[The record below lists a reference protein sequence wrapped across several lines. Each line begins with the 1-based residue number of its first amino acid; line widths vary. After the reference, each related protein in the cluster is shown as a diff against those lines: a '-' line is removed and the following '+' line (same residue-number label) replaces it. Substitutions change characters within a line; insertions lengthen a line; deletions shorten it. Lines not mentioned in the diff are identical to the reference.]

1 MHDSWILSAN
11 AGRAQIFS
19 QPHSRA
25 ALSEITDFMNAAAHL
40 RSADTEADELGQ
52 RNTRNG
58 NKQGGPGSDWQPS
71 QSPAEHQTELFA
83 RQVARSLLEAYDAG
97 RFDELTLVASP
108 EFLGVLRKQL
118 DPRISS
124 AIIDEIDKDY
134 TQLNR
139 EQLQEKIKAR
149 RAPK

>member
-11 AGRAQIFS
+11 AGRARIFS
-19 QPHSRA
+19 QPNQRA
-25 ALSEITDFMNAAAHL
+25 ALSEVSDFMNAAAHL
-40 RSADTEADELGQ
+40 RTADTETDELGQ

-58 NKQGGPGSDWQPS
+58 NRQAGPGSDWQPN

-118 DPRISS
+118 DPRIGP

-139 EQLQEKIKAR
+139 EQLQEKIRAR